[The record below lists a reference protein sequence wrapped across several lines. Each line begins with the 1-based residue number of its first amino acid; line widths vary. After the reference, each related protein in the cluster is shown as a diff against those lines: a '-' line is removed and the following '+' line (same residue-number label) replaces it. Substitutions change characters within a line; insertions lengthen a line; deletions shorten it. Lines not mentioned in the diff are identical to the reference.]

1 MKPKFSVY
9 EIGCRHFVARG
20 HMPCLDSSGVLTR
33 TLAEVI
39 ARAPLE
45 RPRKLVVFGH
55 ASDEASTELNFD
67 LSQRRG
73 MAVRALL
80 NNDNAAWKLA
90 SFSASLPELSL
101 SLAGVAA
108 MMNWK
113 CDTNTLGHLV
123 EGVQSDALAVF
134 QEICLHRYRSP
145 VRVDGLPSIASWHGV
160 YCVLTELIH
169 AHLKEHYPELV
180 RDQFGSWLAPAYG
193 HLSGL
198 GVFPCG
204 SSFRSAEVNIFQST
218 RRVDLVYLPSE
229 LELPAYTSRAGVA
242 KSNNIPAHII
252 ESTRKILVP

>member
-1 MKPKFSVY
+1 MKPAFSTY
-9 EIGCRHFVARG
+9 EIGCRHFVSRG
-20 HMPCLDSSGVLTR
+20 HMPCLDQSGVLTR

-55 ASDEASTELNFD
+55 ASDEASLELNYD

-80 NNDNAAWKLA
+80 NSDNPAWKLA

-101 SLAGVAA
+101 SLAGVAVL
-108 MMNWK
+108 MNWK

-123 EGVQSDALAVF
+123 EGVPSEALAVF
-134 QEICLHRYRSP
+134 QEMCLRRYRSP
-145 VRVDGLPSIASWHGV
+145 VRVDGLPSIACWHGV

-169 AHLKEHYPELV
+169 AHLKEHHPELV
-180 RDQFGSWLAPAYG
+180 RDQFGSWLAPTYG
-193 HLSGL
+193 HPSGL

-204 SSFRSAEVNIFQST
+204 SSFKTADNSRFCCMRSA
-218 RRVDLVYLPSE
+218 DLVYLPSDLLLGARAERGE
-229 LELPAYTSRAGVA
+229 LLTGNDVPIYKNESMHR
-242 KSNNIPAHII
+242 II
-252 ESTRKILVP
+252 VH

>member
-1 MKPKFSVY
+1 
-9 EIGCRHFVARG
+9 
-20 HMPCLDSSGVLTR
+20 MPCLDPSGVLTR

-55 ASDEASTELNFD
+55 ASDEASSELNYD

-90 SFSASLPELSL
+90 SFSASLSELSL
-101 SLAGVAA
+101 SLSGVAA

-113 CDTNTLGHLV
+113 CDTNTRGHLV
-123 EGVQSDALAVF
+123 EGVPSDALAVF
-134 QEICLHRYRSP
+134 QEMCLHRYRSP
-145 VRVDGLPSIASWHGV
+145 VRVDGLPSIACWHGI
-160 YCVLTELIH
+160 YCALTELIH
-169 AHLKEHYPELV
+169 EHLKDHHPELV

-204 SSFRSAEVNIFQST
+204 SSFRSPELSLFQST
-218 RRVDLVYLPSE
+218 RRVDLVYLPTE
-229 LELPAYTSRAGVA
+229 LALHPSAERGEKLTVDDVPIYKCQTLCQIAVGSKNCEYSLESGSR
-242 KSNNIPAHII
+242 
-252 ESTRKILVP
+252 

>member
-1 MKPKFSVY
+1 M
-9 EIGCRHFVARG
+9 ARG
-20 HMPCLDSSGVLTR
+20 HMPCLDASGVLTR

-55 ASDEASTELNFD
+55 ASDEASSELNYD

-90 SFSASLPELSL
+90 SFSASLSEFSL

-113 CDTNTLGHLV
+113 CDTNTRGHLV
-123 EGVQSDALAVF
+123 EGVPSDALAVF
-134 QEICLHRYRSP
+134 QEMCLHRYRSP
-145 VRVDGLPSIASWHGV
+145 VRVDGLPSIACWHGV

-169 AHLKEHYPELV
+169 GHLKERHPDLV
-180 RDQFGSWLAPAYG
+180 RGQFGSWPAPSFGYQ
-193 HLSGL
+193 SGL

-204 SSFRSAEVNIFQST
+204 SSFRSPELNLFQST
-218 RRVDLVYLPSE
+218 RRVDLVYLPTDLALHLSAE
-229 LELPAYTSRAGVA
+229 RGDKLTVDDVPIYKYQALSRIAVG
-242 KSNNIPAHII
+242 SNNC
-252 ESTRKILVP
+252 EYSLETRNR